1 MTTVSVWKS
10 FGVSKSRI
18 AVAWIRS
25 DVTSDAPTGSP
36 TRSLA
41 NMTFRISET
50 QLATPQGIF
59 EPTDES
65 SESHSRGRAGIQ
77 LMDVHRFSA

>member
-10 FGVSKSRI
+10 FGVSKYRI
-18 AVAWIRS
+18 AVAWICG
-25 DVTSDAPTGSP
+25 DFTSNAPIGSP

-41 NMTFRISET
+41 NMTFRISEA
-50 QLATPQGIF
+50 QLATSQGIF

-77 LMDVHRFSA
+77 LVDVHRFSA

>member
-1 MTTVSVWKS
+1 MPTVSVGKS
-10 FGVSKSRI
+10 FGVSKFRT
-18 AVAWIRS
+18 AVAWICGG
-25 DVTSDAPTGSP
+25 VTSDAPIGCP

-41 NMTFRISET
+41 NMTFRISEA

-77 LMDVHRFSA
+77 LVDVHRFSA